1 MGWVLLLQGTHL
13 QGFVKYTLTHEV
25 SIHTILQS
33 DNKWKKLCLQ
43 VKVAARKN
51 TSHPLKIHTESSN
64 DDSDF
69 VHPPPE
75 RNRGPKLLPCNIPQ
89 QPP

>member
-33 DNKWKKLCLQ
+33 DNKWKKIMFTGEGRCQ
-43 VKVAARKN
+43 EEHFTPFKN
-51 TSHPLKIHTESSN
+51 SHR
-64 DDSDF
+64 
-69 VHPPPE
+69 V
-75 RNRGPKLLPCNIPQ
+75 
-89 QPP
+89 